1 MSFKGFQKGIVRA
14 PQSIR
19 AKFNMGE
26 HTKDAV
32 YSDAERRFQELEK
45 ETKKLHDESQ
55 KYFNAING
63 VSFFNC
69 LDSCHSELHDQR
81 NANKM
86 IPGNHRHAEPPN
98 RIFQGH
104 DGTVQTHLRSSL

>member
-63 VSFFNC
+63 VSFFTVSTPATR
-69 LDSCHSELHDQR
+69 SCTI
-81 NANKM
+81 N
-86 IPGNHRHAEPPN
+86 
-98 RIFQGH
+98 
-104 DGTVQTHLRSSL
+104 GTLTK